1 MPVSIP
7 IGICGHGSGEGGML
21 GGMRLKSVSPAY
33 LSQVLSAEKSQL
45 VERLKSV
52 GVWLNNKCL
61 PSVSSSFILWLIL
74 SCLDMK
80 IYLSLSP
87 LLSNFSQ
94 IFGPGAIEE
103 VFSTDWK
110 ARETALNYLSREAI
124 GLLLPQL
131 TSKTQVGLGGG
142 GEGSERVRGVQDVCM
157 QVVAYSCSDSVLKV
171 FLAALVRGRGWRGR
185 GWGERMQGERVV
197 VGEGEGGW
205 LQL

>member
-1 MPVSIP
+1 
-7 IGICGHGSGEGGML
+7 
-21 GGMRLKSVSPAY
+21 MRLKSVSPAY

-74 SCLDMK
+74 SCLD
-80 IYLSLSP
+80 ISFPLSSAIQFLP
-87 LLSNFSQ
+87 Q

-142 GEGSERVRGVQDVCM
+142 GGEGSERVRGVQDVCM

-171 FLAALVRGRGWRGR
+171 FLAALVRGRGWRERGCRGR
-185 GWGERMQGERVV
+185 
-197 VGEGEGGW
+197 EGGGGGGMATVIAC
-205 LQL
+205 